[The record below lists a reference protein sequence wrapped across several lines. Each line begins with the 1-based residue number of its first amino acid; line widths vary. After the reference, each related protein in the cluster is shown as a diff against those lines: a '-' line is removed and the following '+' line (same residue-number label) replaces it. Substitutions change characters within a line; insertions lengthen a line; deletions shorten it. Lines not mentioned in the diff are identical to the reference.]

1 MKEIVR
7 KLLTQED
14 QEKPLSDQKIVEILQ
29 QQGVEIARR
38 TVAKYRSQLRIP
50 SSSKRR
56 RY

>member
-1 MKEIVR
+1 
-7 KLLTQED
+7 
-14 QEKPLSDQKIVEILQ
+14 LQ
-29 QQGVEIARR
+29 QQGIEIARR